1 MKLMRFIK
9 LFPREDLRIRYP
21 DFAKSKTIKENLKG
35 NIFMT
40 ALKVLS

>member
-21 DFAKSKTIKENLKG
+21 DLPKIKKIKG
-35 NIFMT
+35 K
-40 ALKVLS
+40 LERQYLHDRR